1 VPISAPRRAGATA
14 RLLASKVTVENG
26 AFRIDGTPTYAGRTW
41 RGHRIEGRLF
51 NSRMA
56 NAIADDENPE
66 TRGAWAYAD
75 GPWDAER
82 STAEFIAAL
91 PAYRAHGLLAVCL
104 NLSGGS
110 PQGYSWNQPWKIC
123 GFRSDGTIK
132 PAWAARL
139 DAVIRACDRLG
150 MVVIL
155 GLFYG
160 KQSGTFT
167 DEAAVKAAVTN
178 TVDWLL
184 AKNAANVLLEIGNEV
199 DLENVWA
206 HDIIDAKRCHELVEF
221 AQARSG
227 RKLLVSTSL
236 IGMAAP
242 PAPIVAACDFLL
254 PHGNRVHGPDGH
266 FQPAPHGIR
275 LQVAQWRA
283 SPAYRGQPIVYNE
296 DDHFEFE
303 KPDNHF
309 VAAVESG
316 ASWGYFDY
324 RMSRERF
331 EDGFQSLPVDWTI
344 SSKRKRAFFGLL
356 KEITGS

>member
-1 VPISAPRRAGATA
+1 
-14 RLLASKVTVENG
+14 LASRVTIDKG
-26 AFRIDGTPTYAGRTW
+26 GFLIDGKPTYAGRSW
-41 RGHRIEGRLF
+41 KGHRIEGMLM

-56 NAIADDENPE
+56 NAIADDENPS
-66 TRGAWAYAD
+66 TRGAWSYAD

-82 STAEFIAAL
+82 STREFIAAL

-110 PQGYSWNQPWKIC
+110 PQGYSWHQPWQIC
-123 GFRSDGTIK
+123 GFTADGAIK
-132 PAWAARL
+132 LAWAARL
-139 DAVIRACDRLG
+139 EKVVKACDAQG
-150 MVVIL
+150 MAVIL

-160 KQSGTFT
+160 KQSGTFR
-167 DEAAVKAAVTN
+167 DESCVKAAVTN

-184 AKNAANVLLEIGNEV
+184 EKNATNVLLEIGNEV

-206 HDIIDAKRCHELVEF
+206 HPIIDAKRCHELIEL
-221 AQARSG
+221 AQKRSG
-227 RKLLVSTSL
+227 GKVLTSTSL

-242 PAPIVAACDFLL
+242 PAPIIAAADFLL
-254 PHGNRVHGPDGH
+254 PHGNRVYGPQGH
-266 FQPAPHGIR
+266 YQPAPHGIR

-296 DDHFEFE
+296 DDHFEFD

-324 RMSRERF
+324 RMSREKF

-344 SSKRKRAFFGLL
+344 SSARKKAFFGLL

>member
-1 VPISAPRRAGATA
+1 LVSRVSIEA
-14 RLLASKVTVENG
+14 G
-26 AFRIDGTPTYAGRTW
+26 AFRINGTPTYAGRSW
-41 RGHRIEGRLF
+41 RGHRIEGLLF

-56 NAIADDENPE
+56 NAIADDENPA

-75 GPWDAER
+75 GDWDAER
-82 STAEFIAAL
+82 STREFIAAL

-123 GFRSDGTIK
+123 GFARDGTIK

-139 DAVIRACDRLG
+139 DNVIKACDRLG

-160 KQSGTFT
+160 KQSGTLT
-167 DEAAVKAAVTN
+167 DEGAVKDAVTN
-178 TVDWLL
+178 TVD
-184 AKNAANVLLEIGNEV
+184 
-199 DLENVWA
+199 
-206 HDIIDAKRCHELVEF
+206 
-221 AQARSG
+221 
-227 RKLLVSTSL
+227 
-236 IGMAAP
+236 
-242 PAPIVAACDFLL
+242 
-254 PHGNRVHGPDGH
+254 
-266 FQPAPHGIR
+266 
-275 LQVAQWRA
+275 
-283 SPAYRGQPIVYNE
+283 YNE
-296 DDHFEFE
+296 DDHFEFD
-303 KPDNHF
+303 KADNHF

-316 ASWGYFDY
+316 ASWGFFDY

>member
-1 VPISAPRRAGATA
+1 MVSR
-14 RLLASKVTVENG
+14 VTIEGG
-26 AFRIDGTPTYAGRTW
+26 AFRIDGTPTYAGRSW
-41 RGHRIEGRLF
+41 KGHRIEGMLM

-66 TRGAWAYAD
+66 TRGAWSYAD

-82 STAEFIAAL
+82 STREFIAAL

-123 GFRSDGTIK
+123 GFNADGTIN

-139 DAVIRACDRLG
+139 ESVIAATDRLG
-150 MVVIL
+150 MAVIL

-160 KQSGTFT
+160 KQSGTFK

-184 AKNAANVLLEIGNEV
+184 QKNATNVLIEIGNEV

-206 HDIIDAKRCHELVEF
+206 HDIIDARRCHELVEL
-221 AQARSG
+221 AQKRG
-227 RKLLVSTSL
+227 DRKLLVSTSL
-236 IGMAAP
+236 IGMHTP

-275 LQVAQWRA
+275 LQVANWRA

-296 DDHFEFE
+296 DDHFEFD

-356 KEITGS
+356 KEITGA

>member
-1 VPISAPRRAGATA
+1 MTVVSIAGD
-14 RLLASKVTVENG
+14 G
-26 AFRIDGTPTYAGRTW
+26 FRIDGRPTYVGRTW
-41 RGHRIEGRLF
+41 RGHRIEGMLF

-66 TRGAWAYAD
+66 TRGAWSYAD

-82 STAEFIAAL
+82 STREFISAL

-110 PQGYSWNQPWKIC
+110 PQGYSWHQPWKIC
-123 GFRSDGTIK
+123 GFTADGTIK

-139 DAVIRACDRLG
+139 DSVIKASAAQG
-150 MVVIL
+150 MVVVL

-160 KQSGTFT
+160 KQSGTFK
-167 DEAAVKAAVTN
+167 DESAVKAAVAN
-178 TVDWLL
+178 AVDWLVQ
-184 AKNAANVLLEIGNEV
+184 KNATNVLLEIGNEV

-206 HDIIDAKRCHELVEF
+206 YDIIAAGRCHELIEL
-221 AQARSG
+221 AKKRSSG
-227 RKLLVSTSL
+227 RIPVSTSL
-236 IGMAAP
+236 IGMQAP
-242 PAPIVAACDFLL
+242 PSAIVAASDFLL
-254 PHGNRVHGPDGH
+254 PHGNRIYGPDGH

-275 LQVAQWRA
+275 LQLAQWRA

-296 DDHFEFE
+296 DDHFEFD

-356 KEITGS
+356 KEITGC

>member
-1 VPISAPRRAGATA
+1 MSIVTIAG
-14 RLLASKVTVENG
+14 G
-26 AFRIDGTPTYAGRTW
+26 GFCIDGRPTYPGRSW

-56 NAIADDENPE
+56 NAIADDENPA

-75 GPWDAER
+75 SDWDAAR
-82 STAEFIAAL
+82 STREFIAAL
-91 PAYRAHGLLAVCL
+91 PAYRAHGLLAVCI

-110 PQGYSWNQPWKIC
+110 PQGYSWHQPWKIC
-123 GFRSDGTIK
+123 GFTPDGTIK
-132 PAWAARL
+132 PDWATRL
-139 DAVIRACDRLG
+139 ESVIKACDRLG

-160 KQSGTFT
+160 KQSGTLR

-184 AKNAANVLLEIGNEV
+184 ARKATNVLVEIGNEV

-206 HDIIDAKRCHELVEF
+206 HDIIAAPRCHELIEL
-221 AQARSG
+221 AQKRSSG
-227 RKLLVSTSL
+227 KLPVSTSL
-236 IGMAAP
+236 IGIDAP
-242 PAPIVAACDFLL
+242 PAATVAAADFLL

-266 FQPAPHGIR
+266 YQPSPHGIR
-275 LQVAQWRA
+275 LQLARWRA

-296 DDHFEFE
+296 DDHFEFD

-309 VAAVESG
+309 VAAVEEG
-316 ASWGYFDY
+316 ASWGFFDY